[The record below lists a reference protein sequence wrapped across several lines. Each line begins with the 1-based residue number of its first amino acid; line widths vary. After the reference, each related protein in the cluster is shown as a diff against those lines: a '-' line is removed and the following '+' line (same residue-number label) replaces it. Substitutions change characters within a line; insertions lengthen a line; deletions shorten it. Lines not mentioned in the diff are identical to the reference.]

1 MFKNP
6 YSIGELPAKRSLAL
20 VSDTFE
26 SRTYQLGREFKPGG
40 AGLRTAKTGLRDGKT
55 ERNKGR
61 LGSSQLVSLMPFLF
75 MMVLQ
80 NRSGVPKWLKK
91 NNPKH

>member
-1 MFKNP
+1 MFKYP

-26 SRTYQLGREFKPGG
+26 SRTYQLGREFKPSG
-40 AGLRTAKTGLRDGKT
+40 AGLRIAKTGLRDGKAR
-55 ERNKGR
+55 RNKER
-61 LGSSQLVSLMPFLF
+61 LGSSQLVSLTPFLF
-75 MMVLQ
+75 IMVLH

-91 NNPKH
+91 NNPRQ